1 VAGVQSVLLVAVAL
15 PVLALTQP
23 FLPPLPGVGALVL
36 LFALAFWGL
45 WRSAANLEG
54 HVHAGAA
61 MILEVLARQSREAQ
75 PPTLDAVRELLPGL
89 GDLTPVRVEG
99 VHGAVGASV
108 RELNLHG
115 RSGATILCISR
126 RGEGLIAPAGE
137 VRFETGDLVTLAGS
151 QEAIAAAREVLV
163 AGVAAVEPSGP

>member
-1 VAGVQSVLLVAVAL
+1 MLGNADIFSSMIQSTFDMAAL
-15 PVLALTQP
+15 SVEIAIGLIGVLAMWLVDTATGAIP
-23 FLPPLPGVGALVL
+23 EELYRVGELSIDPPAL

-89 GDLTPVRVEG
+89 GDLTPVSGCQSSTGTPTRR
-99 VHGAVGASV
+99 S
-108 RELNLHG
+108 
-115 RSGATILCISR
+115 RSG
-126 RGEGLIAPAGE
+126 
-137 VRFETGDLVTLAGS
+137 
-151 QEAIAAAREVLV
+151 
-163 AGVAAVEPSGP
+163 